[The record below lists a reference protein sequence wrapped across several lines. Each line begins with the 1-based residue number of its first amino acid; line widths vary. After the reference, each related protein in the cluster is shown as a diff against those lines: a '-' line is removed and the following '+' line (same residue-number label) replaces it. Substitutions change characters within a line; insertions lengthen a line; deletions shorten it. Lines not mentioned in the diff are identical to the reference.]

1 MGKFNISDYKIS
13 LAELDP
19 INQGETLEPR
29 ESRINGFNLGFDF
42 KYFLGENEIKYGIEV
57 NGFTTDFNFFN
68 SVGRKIEQNNNTTEL
83 AGYVD
88 AKIIKGLLVINQV
101 LGLNTMLP
109 YETSLQNLE

>member
-1 MGKFNISDYKIS
+1 MDSASSPVLIMGKFNISDYKIS

-19 INQGETLEPR
+19 INQGEILEPR

-68 SVGRKIEQNNNTTEL
+68 SVKKLN
-83 AGYVD
+83 
-88 AKIIKGLLVINQV
+88 KIIIPRSLLV
-101 LGLNTMLP
+101 MLMQK
-109 YETSLQNLE
+109 LLKDF